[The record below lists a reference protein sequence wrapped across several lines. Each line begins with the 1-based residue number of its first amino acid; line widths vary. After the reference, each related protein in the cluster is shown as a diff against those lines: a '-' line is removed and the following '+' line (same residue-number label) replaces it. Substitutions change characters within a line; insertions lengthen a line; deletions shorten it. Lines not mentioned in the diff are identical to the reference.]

1 MFKFWTSLDNEIAE
15 QGVVTPIDLV
25 GENKRTKSSIEVKL
39 RESVTSA
46 RQSGQGQKLNLNSD
60 LIFSK

>member
-1 MFKFWTSLDNEIAE
+1 MFKFLTSSDNEIAE

-25 GENKRTKSSIEVKL
+25 GENKRTKTSIEVKV

-46 RQSGQGQKLNLNSD
+46 RKSGQGQN
-60 LIFSK
+60 